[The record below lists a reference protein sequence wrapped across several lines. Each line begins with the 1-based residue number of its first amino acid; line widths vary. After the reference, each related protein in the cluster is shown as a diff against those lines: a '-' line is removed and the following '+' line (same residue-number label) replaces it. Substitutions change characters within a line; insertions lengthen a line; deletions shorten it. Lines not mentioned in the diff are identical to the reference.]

1 MTRSSRNSTSGSSG
15 RLRRRAERLAAR
27 ATPVVL
33 VHGLWMNGRES
44 LLLRSRLT
52 AAGFRSLV
60 FRYRSTEA
68 QISDVADQ
76 LAALLCT
83 FGSGPVHLV
92 GHSMGGLVIL
102 ETLERHD
109 ILPDGRVVLLG
120 SPVQG
125 SRAARAIASWSLGP
139 QLLGRLAAA
148 ELTRRQQCVW
158 RWSRELG
165 VIAGSRSVGMGRLF
179 AELPAPNDGTVAL
192 EETQIPGANHNVVF
206 DVSHTG
212 MLVSRQ
218 VAAAVI
224 AFLHGGRF
232 GSVTAGIG

>member
-1 MTRSSRNSTSGSSG
+1 M
-15 RLRRRAERLAAR
+15 AAR

-33 VHGLWMNGRES
+33 VHGLWMNGLES

-109 ILPDGRVVLLG
+109 ILPDGRVVLLVSFPDPGIGLRDITGVQVRRKARSGAAPPEVRG
-120 SPVQG
+120 SP
-125 SRAARAIASWSLGP
+125 
-139 QLLGRLAAA
+139 
-148 ELTRRQQCVW
+148 
-158 RWSRELG
+158 
-165 VIAGSRSVGMGRLF
+165 
-179 AELPAPNDGTVAL
+179 
-192 EETQIPGANHNVVF
+192 
-206 DVSHTG
+206 
-212 MLVSRQ
+212 
-218 VAAAVI
+218 
-224 AFLHGGRF
+224 
-232 GSVTAGIG
+232 